1 MIKLLNSTKD
11 NNIFVYVPYI
21 YCHVPMDY
29 QKLILETLNVKEL
42 IDFVVTK
49 WRKRRNINLFYKI
62 KKTNSLSVKSD
73 IFYLHRKSISYEHRF
88 SLFS

>member
-49 WRKRRNINLFYKI
+49 
-62 KKTNSLSVKSD
+62 
-73 IFYLHRKSISYEHRF
+73 
-88 SLFS
+88 